1 MKSNR
6 PPRISVRV
14 KFFAGFTLLEVLLT
28 SLLASVVMLALWS
41 LSDIYL
47 RMFASGRKK
56 VEETQIVRGLTSLL
70 AKDLSQV
77 TQLADFDPNSS
88 PVPGNFSTAM
98 PTPNPAQ
105 AGLRGPSAGNQ
116 SPTFSSG
123 SNLAVNDRFG
133 SGTIPV
139 AQSMV
144 PRGTQSPETL
154 TPRFGLFGTK
164 QALRLIV
171 LQTDPRTTREPLELA
186 DFVPQPGQART
197 PVATELRTIEYTF
210 LRQHDSTIAEQQHP
224 GGFVRREWAWETWAG
239 NRLATRVTAASGAST
254 SLLPGDFPEW
264 TAADDLSLKSGRD
277 LFHVPQITAIEFRYY
292 DGQKWEEEWDSW
304 ERRKLPL
311 LVELLFRIK
320 TIKGEDPSQTDGE
333 AIDDSGDSLSLAQE
347 NSTRRSTSAGRV
359 YRRLVH
365 LPFADRQIES
375 GNFDQIPRIVGV
387 ADSQSPAL
395 ERRGRQP

>member
-6 PPRISVRV
+6 PSRISLGI
-14 KFFAGFTLLEVLLT
+14 KDFAGFTLLEVLLT

-77 TQLADFDPNSS
+77 IQLADFDPNSS
-88 PVPGNFSTAM
+88 SVPGSIPNAM
-98 PTPNPAQ
+98 PIPNPAQ
-105 AGLRGPSAGNQ
+105 VGLRGLSAANP
-116 SPTFSSG
+116 SPTFPLG
-123 SNLAVNDRFG
+123 ANPAANDRFG
-133 SGTIPV
+133 SGTISG
-139 AQSMV
+139 AQSTV
-144 PRGTQSPETL
+144 PRGTQSIETL

-210 LRQHDSTIAEQQHP
+210 LRQYESSTADQQHP

-239 NRLATRVTAASGAST
+239 NRLATRVAAAAGASI

-264 TAADDLSLKSGRD
+264 GAADDLSLKSGRD

-320 TIKGEDPSQTDGE
+320 TMKDEAPIYTDGE
-333 AIDDSGDSLSLAQE
+333 AMDDSDASLSLAQE
-347 NSTRRSTSAGRV
+347 NSTGRSTSAGRF

-365 LPFADRQIES
+365 LPFADRQTDS

-387 ADSQSPAL
+387 ADPQSPAP